1 MRPMITCIIIDDEE
15 DCRIALKEL
24 LSRRHPE
31 VEVAGEAASAAQA
44 YHLISRAEKPIDLVF
59 LDIQMPVCDGFGFLN
74 MFEHVNFQVVFTTAF
89 DQYAIRAIRFSA
101 LDYLLKPIDPD
112 ELHGTL
118 QRLVRKENN
127 EAIHELRNRITTR
140 NYFDKL
146 TVTTISDV
154 KFVEVQSIRYIESE
168 NSYSTIHLDNNEKIV
183 SSKNIGFY
191 EDLMLERGFFRCHNS
206 YLINIAKV
214 TRLLKGNE
222 RMVELD
228 HKIMLHVSDRR
239 KDKLQSILGL

>member
-1 MRPMITCIIIDDEE
+1 MITCIIIDDEE

-24 LSRRHPE
+24 LARRHPN
-31 VEVAGEAASAAQA
+31 VEVIGQAASAAEA
-44 YHLISRAEKPIDLVF
+44 YNLISGAGKPVDLVF
-59 LDIQMPVCDGFGFLN
+59 LDIQMPLCDGFGFLN
-74 MFEHVNFQVVFTTAF
+74 MFEQVHFHVVFTTAF
-89 DQYAIRAIRFSA
+89 DQYAIKAIRFSA
-101 LDYLLKPIDPD
+101 SDYLLKPVDPE
-112 ELHGTL
+112 ELHHTL
-118 QRLVRKENN
+118 QRIARKEND
-127 EAIHELRNRITTR
+127 EALHELRKRIATQ

-146 TVTTISDV
+146 TVATLSEV
-154 KFVEVQSIRYIESE
+154 KFIEVQSIRYFESE

-239 KDKLQSILGL
+239 KDKLQSMLGL